1 MQVQLQQLRYFLAVA
16 ETRHFTQAADLLGV
30 AQPTLSKQV
39 HTLESSLGAP
49 LFERIRG
56 GITLTAAGETLLPLA
71 RRMVADAD
79 AARDAVQ
86 DIVGLRRG
94 AVRLGATPSLCSSL
108 VPAVLHTF
116 RSVHPEIQLHVT
128 EGSSPDLSADL
139 LAHTLDLA
147 LIVRPGQGVDPALDA
162 APILRESLVVASVA
176 SGPPPTVSRHLTLE
190 ELRHTPLVMFR
201 PGYDLRDVTLEACR
215 RAGFT
220 PRFAVEGGEMD
231 AVLAFVE
238 AGLGVAL
245 VPSMVLANRP
255 LLRATPLASPGM
267 RRTIALAHRKRSVLP
282 HAAAALRTV
291 LLDHIAAGEALPEGV
306 TVLTGDSVDSITPPS
321 GASTG

>member
-1 MQVQLQQLRYFLAVA
+1 MQLQQLRYFLAVA
-16 ETRHFTQAADLLGV
+16 EIRHFTQAADRLNV
-30 AQPTLSKQV
+30 AQPTLSKQI
-39 HTLESSLGAP
+39 HTLEASLGAP
-49 LFERIRG
+49 LFERNRG
-56 GITLTAAGETLLPLA
+56 AVALTAAGETLLPLA

-94 AVRLGATPSLCSSL
+94 EVRLGATPSLCSSL
-108 VPAVLHTF
+108 VPALLRTF
-116 RSVHPEIQLHVT
+116 RFAHPDISLYVN
-128 EGSSPDLSADL
+128 EGSSQDLIADL
-139 LAHTLDLA
+139 LAHTLNLA
-147 LIVRPGQGVDPALDA
+147 LIVQPEHGVDPALHA
-162 APILRESLVVASVA
+162 ASILRESLVVASVA
-176 SGPPPTVSRHLTLE
+176 AGPPPTPNAQLALTELE
-190 ELRHTPLVMFR
+190 HTPMVIFR

-245 VPSMVLANRP
+245 VPSMVLVNRP

-267 RRTIALAHRKRSVLP
+267 RRTIALAHRKRSVMP
-282 HAAAALRTV
+282 HAAQALRTT
-291 LLDHIAAGEALPEGV
+291 LLDQIATGGALPAGV
-306 TVLTGDSVDSITPPS
+306 RAL
-321 GASTG
+321 